1 MPQDA
6 FVIGHVGEFN
16 KVKNQGFL
24 LEVERAIVRASITS
38 FLCMWGTAISDAKYR
53 PWQSIWGFQIRC
65 ALRGSETMSAIVCRH
80 SMCSRFLR
88 YMRDFRL
95 SSVEAQTSGLP
106 CLITNTIPSDC
117 DLTSLIRRLPLDHH
131 SWAKEIISLEGG
143 VEFERK
149 SNVSELASRG
159 FRRRLLP
166 QRICNAFTW
175 IERVGRSK
183 MKIGFHIVQLGGGG
197 AERVLVLLANYFSAK
212 GHKVYVIANKAC
224 ADEYCIDSSIDKRYI
239 DDELI
244 AEDGPI
250 IRNAKRIKFIR
261 DLCRLEDIDCMISFM
276 AEPNIRSII
285 ACLGLRTKNI
295 VSVRNEPAREYPGIK
310 LTVARALFRLADC
323 IALQTTQAVEA
334 FKGLEKRATIIP
346 NPVDESFYCVRADLD
361 SARIVTAGR
370 LEAQKNQELLI
381 RAFAKICDEFPE
393 TTLDIFG
400 TGALLEHLQRVAVEC
415 GVAPQVVFHGRTKT
429 CRLSFPMRRFL
440 F

>member
-1 MPQDA
+1 M
-6 FVIGHVGEFN
+6 
-16 KVKNQGFL
+16 
-24 LEVERAIVRASITS
+24 
-38 FLCMWGTAISDAKYR
+38 
-53 PWQSIWGFQIRC
+53 
-65 ALRGSETMSAIVCRH
+65 
-80 SMCSRFLR
+80 
-88 YMRDFRL
+88 
-95 SSVEAQTSGLP
+95 
-106 CLITNTIPSDC
+106 
-117 DLTSLIRRLPLDHH
+117 
-131 SWAKEIISLEGG
+131 
-143 VEFERK
+143 
-149 SNVSELASRG
+149 
-159 FRRRLLP
+159 P

-323 IALQTTQAVEA
+323 IVLQTTQAVEA

-415 GVAPQVVFHGRTKT
+415 GVAPQVVFHGRTKNMPLE
-429 CRLSFPMRRFL
+429 LSNAAVFVLSSDYEGMPNALMEAMAAGIPSISTDCPCGGPADLIQNGQNGLLVPPNNAEAMASALEDLLRDKSRSGRMAYESRRSMERYRVSNICERWQTAVMDVVL
-440 F
+440 R